1 MKTIKKSLALFV
13 LMLSFQSMATAPVNH
28 LNELRAAFDR
38 LNFSIQVEWDQKDKM
53 FYNAKVSEF
62 KKTVQALQEK
72 GLTNAELIEF
82 IKRNV
87 KDKNIAG
94 DVDKL
99 FETMK
104 SSSMSQ
110 AEARKFIID
119 YVGKNYSEGASWAG
133 STSAAILLVGLL
145 IALAV
150 VATAGSTVY
159 YYDDPYN
166 NYYTC
171 WEEYECY
178 DYYDAYYDYWYTD
191 CDWYEYCY

>member
-94 DVDKL
+94 DVDKIGR
-99 FETMK
+99 
-104 SSSMSQ
+104 
-110 AEARKFIID
+110 AH
-119 YVGKNYSEGASWAG
+119 V
-133 STSAAILLVGLL
+133 
-145 IALAV
+145 
-150 VATAGSTVY
+150 
-159 YYDDPYN
+159 
-166 NYYTC
+166 
-171 WEEYECY
+171 
-178 DYYDAYYDYWYTD
+178 
-191 CDWYEYCY
+191 